1 MQPLNSG
8 DEVVLEV
15 EDAQVA
21 AELVDQLDALYAL
34 LVQRDLLQRLQAAV
48 VVFGTPNEQLLRNW
62 CHSTAQS
69 CSQQGGEGGCGICRV
84 TVVVD
89 Q

>member
-1 MQPLNSG
+1 MAGEEGVEAGGVEGAAGAIEQAGNA
-8 DEVVLEV
+8 VLLGLRLV
-15 EDAQVA
+15 HVA
-21 AELVDQLDALYAL
+21 
-34 LVQRDLLQRLQAAV
+34 LLQRLQAAV

-69 CSQQGGEGGCGICRV
+69 CSQQVGEGGCGICRV